1 MKESFL
7 EEVVPELY
15 LKSYMRQGK
24 GRRAFQEAGSVGAK
38 AGRQEGVGV
47 QGGHKHLDFAK
58 EVNRSRRLRAWESFF
73 VMCWRHYLFCYCGYL
88 RF

>member
-47 QGGHKHLDFAK
+47 QGGHKHL
-58 EVNRSRRLRAWESFF
+58 E
-73 VMCWRHYLFCYCGYL
+73 
-88 RF
+88 